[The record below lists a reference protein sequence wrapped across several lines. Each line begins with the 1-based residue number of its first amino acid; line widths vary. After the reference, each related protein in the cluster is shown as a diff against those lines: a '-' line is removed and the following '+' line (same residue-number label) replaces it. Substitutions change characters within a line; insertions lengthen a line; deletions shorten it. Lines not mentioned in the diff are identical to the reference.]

1 MNKRALRVTTL
12 FFALVISLSF
22 ASGLAKA
29 CDDLVT
35 SAGFMCQLTGEDSRY
50 CYYLCECDAGISEV
64 KCANLLG
71 LAGFELI

>member
-22 ASGLAKA
+22 ASAVAKA
-29 CDDLVT
+29 CDDVVT
-35 SAGFMCQLTGEDSRY
+35 SENFFCELTGEDERY
-50 CYYLCECDAGISEV
+50 CYYLCECSAGISEV
-64 KCANLLG
+64 KCANILG